1 MTLGLLA
8 LAALTFQDSIIP
20 RISLDEALTRA
31 ARVDVG
37 YVQAVGQLSDAEWGR
52 RLAFTVFI
60 LPSVTVS
67 SDYINYSTPQFNV
80 GTGQQAGRSVTARV
94 DARYELFTGGRK
106 LAELSR
112 SRAALEGAQANEVLA
127 RYEAA
132 FLTERDYYGVLS
144 TTDLLRVTQAR
155 LERAEAQFGVAR
167 ARVTSGA
174 AVQSDSL
181 QLLLEVNR
189 ARVALLQARANH
201 KVSQLDLGRRVGVA
215 GPVDALPAAV
225 LTPAPLT
232 VSVEQA
238 LSLALDQGPLYRI
251 VRASERIAEATL
263 RSARSRYLPTAV
275 VSANITKFDENFFPN
290 ALQRS
295 TLTFG
300 VSLPIWDNGQRELNV
315 ARARSSR
322 DVARAVRE
330 DLERGALADVTEAWE
345 AYHTARASAEL
356 AEIGVEVA
364 VENFRVQERR
374 YQAGASTIL
383 DLLEAQNQLTEAEVS
398 VVQARF
404 AARLALAGLE
414 VLLGRRLQQ

>member
-8 LAALTFQDSIIP
+8 VAAMTLQDSIP

-60 LPSVTVS
+60 LPSVTAS

-80 GTGQQAGRSVTARV
+80 GTGQQAGRSVTARL

-112 SRAALEGAQANEVLA
+112 SRAALDGAQANEVLA

-132 FLTERDYYGVLS
+132 FFTERDYYGVLS
-144 TTDLLRVTQAR
+144 AADLLRVMQAR
-155 LERAEAQFGVAR
+155 LERAEAQLGVAR
-167 ARVTSGA
+167 ARVASGA

-189 ARVALLQARANH
+189 ARVALLQARANR

-215 GPVDALPAAV
+215 GAIDAEPLAQ
-225 LTPAPLT
+225 LTPAPLG

-238 LSLALDQGPLYRI
+238 LSFALDQGPLYRI
-251 VRASERIAEATL
+251 VRASERIADATL

-295 TLTFG
+295 TLTIG
-300 VSLPIWDNGQRELNV
+300 VSLPIWDNGQRELAV
-315 ARARSSR
+315 ARARASR

-345 AYHTARASAEL
+345 SYHTAQASAEL

-383 DLLEAQNQLTEAEVS
+383 DLLEAQNQLTEAEVA

-404 AARLALAGLE
+404 AARLSLAGLE

>member
-8 LAALTFQDSIIP
+8 VAALTFQDSMP

-37 YVQAVGQLSDAEWGR
+37 YVQAVGQLSDAEWAR

-112 SRAALEGAQANEVLA
+112 SRAALDGAQANEVLA

-144 TTDLLRVTQAR
+144 AADLLRVMQAR
-155 LERAEAQFGVAR
+155 LERAEAQLGVAR
-167 ARVTSGA
+167 ARVASGA

-189 ARVALLQARANH
+189 ARVALLQAQANR

-215 GPVDALPAAV
+215 GAIDAEPLAG
-225 LTPAPLT
+225 LTPAPLG

-238 LSLALDQGPLYRI
+238 LSFALDQGPLYRI
-251 VRASERIAEATL
+251 VRASERMAEATL

-275 VSANITKFDENFFPN
+275 VTANVTKFDENFFPN

-300 VSLPIWDNGQRELNV
+300 VSLPIWDNGQRELAV
-315 ARARSSR
+315 ARARASR

-345 AYHTARASAEL
+345 SYHTARASAEL
-356 AEIGVEVA
+356 AEVGVEVA

-404 AARLALAGLE
+404 AARLSLAGLE

>member
-8 LAALTFQDSIIP
+8 LAAMTFQDSIP

-37 YVQAVGQLSDAEWGR
+37 YVQAVGQLNDAEWGR

-60 LPSVTVS
+60 LPSVTAS
-67 SDYINYSTPQFNV
+67 SDYINFSRPQFNV
-80 GTGQQAGRSVTARV
+80 GTGQQASRSVTARL

-112 SRAALEGAQANEVLA
+112 SRAALDGAQANEVLA

-144 TTDLLRVTQAR
+144 ATDILRVTQAR

-181 QLLLEVNR
+181 QVLLEVNR
-189 ARVALLQARANH
+189 ARVALLQARASH
-201 KVSQLDLGRRVGVA
+201 RVSQLDLGRRVGVA
-215 GPVDALPAAV
+215 GPIDAQPATD
-225 LTPAPLT
+225 LTLAPLT

-238 LSLALDQGPLYRI
+238 LSFALDRGPLYRI

-263 RSARSRYLPTAV
+263 RSARSRYLPSAV
-275 VSANITKFDENFFPN
+275 VSANITKFDERFFPN

-295 TLTFG
+295 TLTLG
-300 VSLPIWDNGQRELNV
+300 VSLPIWDNGQRELAV
-315 ARARSSR
+315 ARARASR

-356 AEIGVEVA
+356 AEVGVEVA
-364 VENFRVQERR
+364 TENFRVQERR

-383 DLLEAQNQLTEAEVS
+383 DLLDAQNQLTEAEVA

-404 AARLALAGLE
+404 AARLSLAGLE

>member
-8 LAALTFQDSIIP
+8 LAAMTFQDSTP

-37 YVQAVGQLSDAEWGR
+37 YVQAVGQLNDAEWGR

-60 LPSVTVS
+60 LPSVTAS

-80 GTGQQAGRSVTARV
+80 GTGQQAGRSVTARL

-112 SRAALEGAQANEVLA
+112 SRAVLDGAQANEVLA

-132 FLTERDYYGVLS
+132 FFTERDYYGVLS
-144 TTDLLRVTQAR
+144 AADLLRVMQAR
-155 LERAEAQFGVAR
+155 LERAEAQLGVAR

-181 QLLLEVNR
+181 QLLLEVTR
-189 ARVALLQARANH
+189 ARVALLQAQANR
-201 KVSQLDLGRRVGVA
+201 KVSQLELGRRVGVA
-215 GPVDALPAAV
+215 GAIDAEPLAD
-225 LTPAPLT
+225 LTLAPLG

-238 LSLALDQGPLYRI
+238 LSFALDQGPLYRI
-251 VRASERIAEATL
+251 VRASERIADATL

-275 VSANITKFDENFFPN
+275 VSANIVKFDENFFPN

-295 TLTFG
+295 TLTVG
-300 VSLPIWDNGQRELNV
+300 VSLPIWDNGQRELAV
-315 ARARSSR
+315 ARARASR

-345 AYHTARASAEL
+345 AYHTATASAEL

-383 DLLEAQNQLTEAEVS
+383 DLLEAQNQLTDAEVA

-404 AARLALAGLE
+404 AARLSLAGLE

>member
-1 MTLGLLA
+1 MNLGLLA
-8 LAALTFQDSIIP
+8 LAALTFQDSIP

-37 YVQAVGQLSDAEWGR
+37 YVQAVGQLGDAEWGR

-80 GTGQQAGRSVTARV
+80 GTGQQAGRSVTARL

-112 SRAALEGAQANEVLA
+112 SRAALDGAQANEVLA

-132 FLTERDYYGVLS
+132 FFTERDYYGVLS
-144 TTDLLRVTQAR
+144 ATDLLRVMQAR
-155 LERAEAQFGVAR
+155 LARAETQFGVAR
-167 ARVTSGA
+167 ARVASGA

-181 QLLLEVNR
+181 QVFLEVNR
-189 ARVALLQARANH
+189 ARVALLQAQASH

-215 GPVDALPAAV
+215 GAIDAEPLAD
-225 LTPAPLT
+225 LTPAPLG
-232 VSVEQA
+232 VSVAQA

-251 VRASERIAEATL
+251 VRASERIADATL

-275 VSANITKFDENFFPN
+275 VSANITKFDEAFFPN

-295 TLTFG
+295 TLTLG
-300 VSLPIWDNGQRELNV
+300 VSLPIWDNGQRELAV
-315 ARARSSR
+315 ARARASR

-330 DLERGALADVTEAWE
+330 DLERGALADVTESWE

-356 AEIGVEVA
+356 AEIGVVVA
-364 VENFRVQERR
+364 SENFRVQERR

-383 DLLEAQNQLTEAEVS
+383 DLLEAQNQLTEAEVA

-404 AARLALAGLE
+404 AARLSLAGLE

>member
-1 MTLGLLA
+1 MTFGLLA
-8 LAALTFQDSIIP
+8 LAAMTFQDSIP

-31 ARVDVG
+31 ARVDVR
-37 YVQAVGQLSDAEWGR
+37 YVQAVGQLSDAELGR

-60 LPSVTVS
+60 LPSVTAS

-80 GTGQQAGRSVTARV
+80 GTGQQAGRSVTARL

-112 SRAALEGAQANEVLA
+112 SRAALDGAQANEVLA

-132 FLTERDYYGVLS
+132 FFTERDYYGVLS
-144 TTDLLRVTQAR
+144 ATDLLRVTEAR

-189 ARVALLQARANH
+189 ARVALLRARASH

-215 GPVDALPAAV
+215 GPIDAEPLAE
-225 LTPAPLT
+225 LTPAALS
-232 VSVEQA
+232 VSLEQA
-238 LSLALDQGPLYRI
+238 LALALDQGPLYRI

-275 VSANITKFDENFFPN
+275 VSANVTKFDENFFPN

-295 TLTFG
+295 SLTFG
-300 VSLPIWDNGQRELNV
+300 VSLPIWDNGQRELAV
-315 ARARSSR
+315 ARARASR

-364 VENFRVQERR
+364 IENFRVQERR

-383 DLLEAQNQLTEAEVS
+383 DLLEAQNQLTEAEVA

-404 AARLALAGLE
+404 AARLSLAGLE
-414 VLLGRRLQQ
+414 VLLGRRLPQ

>member
-1 MTLGLLA
+1 VTLGLLA
-8 LAALTFQDSIIP
+8 VAAMTLQDSIP

-60 LPSVTVS
+60 LPSVTAS

-80 GTGQQAGRSVTARV
+80 GTGQQAGRSVTARL

-112 SRAALEGAQANEVLA
+112 SRAALDGAQANEVLA

-132 FLTERDYYGVLS
+132 FFTERDYYGVLS
-144 TTDLLRVTQAR
+144 AADLLRVMQAR
-155 LERAEAQFGVAR
+155 LERAEAQLGVAR
-167 ARVTSGA
+167 ARVASGA

-189 ARVALLQARANH
+189 ARVALLQARANR

-215 GPVDALPAAV
+215 GAIDAEPLAQ
-225 LTPAPLT
+225 LTPAPLG

-238 LSLALDQGPLYRI
+238 LSFALDQGPLYRI
-251 VRASERIAEATL
+251 VRASERIADATL

-295 TLTFG
+295 TLTIG
-300 VSLPIWDNGQRELNV
+300 VSLPIWDNGQRELAV
-315 ARARSSR
+315 ARARASR

-345 AYHTARASAEL
+345 SYHTAQASAEL

-383 DLLEAQNQLTEAEVS
+383 DLLEAQNQLTEAEVA

-404 AARLALAGLE
+404 AARLSLAGLE

>member
-8 LAALTFQDSIIP
+8 LAAVTFQDSIP

-31 ARVDVG
+31 ARVDVR
-37 YVQAVGQLSDAEWGR
+37 YVQAVGQLSDAELGR

-60 LPSVTVS
+60 LPSVTAS

-80 GTGQQAGRSVTARV
+80 GTGQQAGRSVTARL

-112 SRAALEGAQANEVLA
+112 SRAALDGAQANEVLA

-132 FLTERDYYGVLS
+132 FFTERDYYGVLS
-144 TTDLLRVTQAR
+144 ATDLLRVTQAR

-189 ARVALLQARANH
+189 ARVALLQARASH

-215 GPVDALPAAV
+215 GAIDAEPLAE
-225 LTPAPLT
+225 LTPAALS
-232 VSVEQA
+232 VSLEQA
-238 LSLALDQGPLYRI
+238 LSFALDQGPLYRI

-263 RSARSRYLPTAV
+263 RTARSRYLPTAV
-275 VSANITKFDENFFPN
+275 VSANVTKFDENFFPN

-295 TLTFG
+295 SLTVG
-300 VSLPIWDNGQRELNV
+300 VSLPIWDNGQRELAV
-315 ARARSSR
+315 ARARASR

-345 AYHTARASAEL
+345 AYHTARASAGL

-364 VENFRVQERR
+364 IENFRVQERR

-383 DLLEAQNQLTEAEVS
+383 DLLEAQNRLTEAEVA

-404 AARLALAGLE
+404 AARLSLAGLE